1 MKITSRNLACAALAT
16 VLSSAS
22 VSASELTVYTYSSF
36 TSSWGPGPQLKTLF
50 EAQCGCSLTY
60 VSSDDGVSLLNRV
73 RLEGSNTR
81 ADLIMGIDDALMSQ
95 ARELGLVQPHGL
107 DLSAWPLR
115 SELDW
120 KDDTFVPFDYGY
132 FAFIYDAERLTE
144 PATSFAELLTS
155 GASVIYQ
162 DPRTS
167 TPGQGLML
175 WINAV
180 HGEQAGEAWQQLA
193 AQTVT
198 VTKGWSEAYSMFLKG
213 ESDYVLSYTTSPAYH
228 LVAEEESRYRAAE
241 FSDGHVAQIEVAA
254 LSAHAQQVELAQQFL
269 QFLLSEEAQSVI
281 PVTNWMLPVRDDIE
295 LPDAFDTL
303 IQPTRIGFSPEV
315 IQQSRPDWIREW
327 RNAVSQ

>member
-1 MKITSRNLACAALAT
+1 MKITTRNLACAALVT
-16 VLSSAS
+16 VLSS
-22 VSASELTVYTYSSF
+22 VSATASELTVYTYSSF

-50 EAQCGCSLTY
+50 EEQCNCSLNF

-73 RLEGSNTR
+73 RLEGRNTQ
-81 ADLIMGIDDALMSQ
+81 ADLILGIDDALMAQ
-95 ARELGLVQPHGL
+95 ARELSLVQPHGL
-107 DLSAWPLR
+107 DLSNWPLR
-115 SELDW
+115 DELNWD
-120 KDDTFVPFDYGY
+120 DDTFVPFDYGY

-144 PATSFAELLTS
+144 PAGSFAELLGS

-175 WINAV
+175 WMNAV
-180 HGEQAGEAWQQLA
+180 QGDQASEAWRQLA

-228 LVAEEESRYRAAE
+228 LVAEEEGRYRAAE

-254 LSAHAQQVELAQQFL
+254 LSAHAQEVELAQQFL
-269 QFLLSEEAQSVI
+269 QFLLSAEAQSVI
-281 PVTNWMLPVRDDIE
+281 PVTNWMLPVRDDID

-303 IQPTRIGFSPEV
+303 IQPARIGFSPEV